1 MRQFKTA
8 TFVLNIVELF
18 GWGSAGLAVAAVAAV
33 AASIKGN
40 QPPMILAGAAALAAF
55 GLTVIAIAQ
64 IGHAQ
69 IHTAQNSDRI
79 LEALRDLKSQDVTK
93 RY

>member
-8 TFVLNIVELF
+8 TFVLTIVELI
-18 GWGSAGLAVAAVAAV
+18 GWACAGLAVAAI

-79 LEALRDLKSQDVTK
+79 LEALRDLKHQDTAK